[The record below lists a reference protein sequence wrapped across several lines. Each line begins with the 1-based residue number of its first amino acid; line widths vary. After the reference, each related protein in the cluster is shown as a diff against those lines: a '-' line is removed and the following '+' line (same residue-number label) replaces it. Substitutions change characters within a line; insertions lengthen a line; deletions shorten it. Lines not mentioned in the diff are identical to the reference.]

1 MAVPD
6 GDQGISEPAGQGR
19 GWSPPSP
26 RPQDGLQFSPSS
38 DLLSTCLP
46 SLHLPSLMDA
56 WCSPRSSQ
64 AHPGSPAT
72 RLTAWAPQGWGSDL
86 PIRLRACQ
94 GLGLSP
100 PSGWMSQRAGIIS
113 LTPLVYLPLELWP
126 QTPLSCTCP
135 PAAKWGPHS
144 LAQGSVV
151 LRVLVQELHDV
162 QETLDVPMRRSG
174 GDTASAP
181 GQAGCPPH
189 LTWLTPLSS
198 APPELHRLASCI
210 IIFLNPSAGKS
221 LCDNTVNCARKPLSY
236 WSSLQLLCF
245 GIQE

>member
-1 MAVPD
+1 MLSPLLPSSPWIPRYPPD
-6 GDQGISEPAGQGR
+6 SLGTPGMGLGSPHQTQGL
-19 GWSPPSP
+19 P
-26 RPQDGLQFSPSS
+26 RPGPVSP
-38 DLLSTCLP
+38 L
-46 SLHLPSLMDA
+46 
-56 WCSPRSSQ
+56 
-64 AHPGSPAT
+64 
-72 RLTAWAPQGWGSDL
+72 RL
-86 PIRLRACQ
+86 
-94 GLGLSP
+94 
-100 PSGWMSQRAGIIS
+100 MSQRAGIIS